1 MKKLL
6 RKSIVLLLALVFVVM
21 SIIPVAASQAT
32 SYSYTLDD
40 EGEYVRTQDA
50 YLPDRTITSLGL
62 SDPED
67 MIIDQNQKGE
77 NILLIS
83 DTGNKRILIYNLDT
97 EKTVNVLNNAT
108 VPEFSGEIAG
118 FNTPKGIFL
127 TKDDFLYVAD
137 SAAKTVYKFKKKND
151 NYDFTYER
159 KYDKPTAPIFK
170 EASSSNYEPNKV
182 AIDSGDNLYIVSE
195 GNYNGIIQLANTG
208 EFLGYFAANLT
219 KLTPQQA
226 FLKLIYTRE
235 QEENSEILNTLPSTF
250 ANVYVDSE
258 GTAYSV
264 SMGEGTDL
272 LKKHSTDGSNLFK
285 NPVMATGDMTDVT
298 VDDQGIIY
306 TSDTN
311 GYIQVYTR
319 DGELIFSM
327 GEAVEGMD
335 VSGLFSQL
343 TTIAVDSKGNIWTA
357 DGIKGYIQSFT
368 PTDYAETIYKALSEY
383 EDGNYDAALEDWGAV
398 LRLNQMSVLA
408 HNGVAKAYLN
418 DEEYEKAME
427 DFEIAGNREGYSD
440 AFWEVRNVALKKYLG
455 PVLIV
460 LIVLIILKIVIGF
473 IDKNNVIKTK
483 KRALGQRLKKVP
495 VLGEIGYAFKC
506 AKHPIE
512 RYYDIR
518 VGKNGS
524 VLAATVIY
532 IIFFGVYM
540 LYQTGKG
547 FIYQYTDVED
557 MDMSAVVVG
566 FFAILILFIICNFL
580 VTSITDGDGTLKQVY
595 MIPAYG
601 LMPVMICML
610 VTIGMSYVLTY
621 NESFILT
628 VIMIIGLVWSIAVI
642 FEGLSTV
649 HDYDFKHTVLSLIIT
664 AAFMLIAA
672 IVVLV
677 VIIMWSQLYDFIITV
692 GKEIFR
698 NVTGSQS

>member
-1 MKKLL
+1 MKKILK
-6 RKSIVLLLALVFVVM
+6 KSSVLLLALALSVTPLI
-21 SIIPVAASQAT
+21 SVAASQAT

-40 EGEYVRTQDA
+40 DGEFVRTQDA

-67 MIIDQNQKGE
+67 MIIDQNEKDE
-77 NILLIS
+77 NILIIA
-83 DTGNKRILIYNLDT
+83 DTGNRRIVIYNLDT
-97 EKTVNVLNNAT
+97 EKVIGILNNDNI
-108 VPEFSGEIAG
+108 PEFKNGDIEG
-118 FNTPKGIFL
+118 FNSPKGIYL
-127 TKDDFLYVAD
+127 TADNYLYVAD
-137 SAAKTVYKFKKKND
+137 SAAKEVYKFKQSEKG
-151 NYDFTYER
+151 YDFTYVR
-159 KYDKPTAPIFK
+159 KYDRPETPIFK
-170 EASSSNYEPNKV
+170 ESKSSNYEPNKV

-208 EFLGYFAANLT
+208 EFLGYFAANVT

-250 ANVYVDSE
+250 SNVFVDTK

-264 SMGEGTDL
+264 SMGEGEDL
-272 LKKHSTDGSNLFK
+272 LKKHSTDGSNLFT
-285 NPVMATGDMTDVT
+285 NPVSCPGDMTDVT
-298 VDDQGIIY
+298 ADQDGIIY

-311 GYIQVYTR
+311 GYINVYTR
-319 DGELIFSM
+319 DGELIFSL
-327 GEAVEGMD
+327 GEAVANMD
-335 VSGLFSQL
+335 ISGLFSQL
-343 TTIAVDSKGNIWTA
+343 TTIAIDNKGNIWTA
-357 DGIKGYIQSFT
+357 DGKKGYIQSFV
-368 PTDYAETIYKALSEY
+368 PTEYAETIYKALKEY
-383 EDGNYDAALEDWGAV
+383 ENGDYDEAMADWNTV

-408 HNGVAKAYLN
+408 HNGVAKAYYN
-418 DEEYEKAME
+418 DEMYDESME
-427 DFEIAGNREGYSD
+427 HFEIAGNREGYSD

-455 PVLIV
+455 PVLIA
-460 LIVLIILKIVIGF
+460 IIILVILRIIIRIIDRNDVIG
-473 IDKNNVIKTK
+473 DK
-483 KRALGQRLKKVP
+483 KRALGEKLKKVP

-506 AKHPIE
+506 ARHPIE

-524 VLAATVIY
+524 VAAATVIY
-532 IIFFGVYM
+532 IVFFGVYM

-547 FIYQYTDVED
+547 FIYQFTDVED
-557 MDMSAVVVG
+557 MDIGAVVVG

-649 HDYDFKHTVLSLIIT
+649 HDYDFGHTVLSLVIT
-664 AAFMLIAA
+664 AVFILIAA
-672 IVVLV
+672 VVVLV
-677 VIIMWSQLYDFIITV
+677 VIIMWEQLYDFLATV
-692 GKEIFR
+692 GKEIIR
-698 NVTGSQS
+698 NVTGS